1 MPKTLADGRILLTA
15 LTTPPANIA
24 AITEAEL
31 ASGKKISC
39 RIMKSDYT
47 LGPTGSDTVAETE
60 MCKRGKGQAFGQSN
74 YSGTITVFRYLD
86 DKGVAVVEDDFAFEM
101 FKEKGTQVTLVEREG
116 PDEAKPWAT
125 SDEYSAYEVSNDDM
139 QPPSDRFAGYIK
151 RTVPLTVS
159 NAALNKKVTAATP

>member
-24 AITEAEL
+24 AITGAEL

-47 LGPTGSDTVAETE
+47 LGPTGSDTVDETE
-60 MCKRGKGQAFGQSN
+60 MCKLGKGQAFGQSN

-86 DKGVAVVEDDFAFEM
+86 DVGVAVVVDDFAFEM
-101 FKEKGTQVTLVEREG
+101 CANVNKSDIRSL
-116 PDEAKPWAT
+116 EA
-125 SDEYSAYEVSNDDM
+125 SSSASSFISGDFFPVFS
-139 QPPSDRFAGYIK
+139 PSRYCWILLF
-151 RTVPLTVS
+151 RSRSSL
-159 NAALNKKVTAATP
+159 